1 MSKKAKK
8 KPHGKPKPKCPRC
21 KNSAHVTVNG
31 VDGETA
37 WCGRCSALFDAVD
50 PNEGGDHSDFNP
62 AVRLERAERSR
73 NQRFSGR

>member
-21 KNSAHVTVNG
+21 KTSALVTVNG
-31 VDGETA
+31 VSGDTA

-50 PNEGGDHSDFNP
+50 PNEGSNVFNDP
-62 AVRLERAERSR
+62 TKRIEVMEAARAKRYRSFR
-73 NQRFSGR
+73 